1 MTMRARA
8 LTVGMILLCAAAGCA
23 KAPAKE
29 GDAEAAELSPQ
40 VKALVLD
47 SAPSDIAHPLYIDFN
62 AKAELLGYALEPST
76 LASPGSKLSLKLYW
90 RSTGKLDGAYVP
102 FTELVTGDGRRIEVN
117 GTGPVR
123 QGELVPS
130 RWEPGKVYV
139 DELDIAVP
147 ADIDAARFSIVVGLK
162 TQPVA
167 VEEPAAAEDTKKA
180 EKKPENATPAS
191 FGTVYLSVL
200 SGPAD
205 DKHGGVIATLDTG
218 VTSASLRAR
227 AAKDDKRA
235 PGALKRAPGVGKLP
249 VSAKP
254 RPAPSAP

>member
-8 LTVGMILLCAAAGCA
+8 WAIGVLVACAASGCA
-23 KAPAKE
+23 KAPAAE
-29 GDAEAAELSPQ
+29 GEAPAAELSPEL
-40 VKALVLD
+40 KALVLD
-47 SAPSDIAHPLYIDFN
+47 ASPSDIAHPLYIDFN
-62 AKAELLGYALEPST
+62 AKAELLGYSLEPAS
-76 LASPGSKLSLKLYW
+76 LAAPGSKLTLKLYW
-90 RSTGKLDGAYVP
+90 RAAGPLEGYTP
-102 FTELVTGDGRRIEVN
+102 FTELVTADGRRFEVN

-123 QGELVPS
+123 SGQLSPAH
-130 RWEPGKVYV
+130 WQAGKVYI
-139 DELDIAVP
+139 DELDITVP
-147 ADIDAARFSIVVGLK
+147 SDIDAARFSIVVGLK

-167 VEEPAAAEDTKKA
+167 AEEPALAEDAKKA
-180 EKKPENATPAS
+180 EKKPESATPAS
-191 FGTVYLSVL
+191 FGAVYLSVL

-205 DKHGGVIATLDTG
+205 DKHGGVIATLETG

-235 PGALKRAPGVGKLP
+235 PGALKRAPGAGKPP